1 MDFLKQVKGRTF
13 RRRAYLLIKLLIK
26 NEKTIEKYSHLASIE
41 EMRSNKYNLNIP
53 RYIDTY
59 EEEEE
64 IDVTEL
70 QKEMQQLQKGLVNI
84 RSQMDTHLKDFEID
98 V

>member
-1 MDFLKQVKGRTF
+1 MKQVKGRIF

-41 EMRSNKYNLNIP
+41 EMRRNKYNLNIP
-53 RYIDTY
+53 RYTVYCDTY

-70 QKEMQQLQKGLVNI
+70 QQEMQQLQKGLVNI
-84 RSQMDTHLKDFEID
+84 RPQMDTHLKDFEIN